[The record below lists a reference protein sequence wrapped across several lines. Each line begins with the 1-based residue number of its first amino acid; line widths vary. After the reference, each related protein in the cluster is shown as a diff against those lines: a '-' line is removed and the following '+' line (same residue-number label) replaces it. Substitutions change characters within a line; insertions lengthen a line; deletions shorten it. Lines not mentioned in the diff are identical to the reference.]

1 MLRAG
6 LLISIVIFIFSCA
19 GTKPQANWS
28 AAQYYHYAYKLFED
42 EDYYEASNEFT
53 VVVLRYAGTSV
64 ADSAQF
70 YLAESHFKM
79 DEFLIAAVEYEKL
92 MTSMSRSPLVPRAQ
106 FQQAESYYM
115 LSPRPELEQQ
125 YTLKAIRAYQ
135 TFIED
140 YPTHELKAKAE
151 KRIFE
156 LRDKLAEKAYDNAE
170 IYRKMREY
178 GAAIIY
184 YNMVLEKYYDSSWA
198 DNAVA
203 GKIETYLDSE
213 DYAAAA
219 KEVDKFK
226 QQFPDSDLKDEV
238 QKQAE
243 RLAEDENQKK

>member
-6 LLISIVIFIFSCA
+6 FVISIAVFILSCA

-42 EDYYEASNEFT
+42 EDYYEAANEFT

-79 DEFLIAAVEYEKL
+79 DEYLIAAVEYEKL

-106 FQQAESYYM
+106 FQQAESYYK

-135 TFIED
+135 AFIED
-140 YPTHELKAKAE
+140 FPTHELKPKAE

-156 LRDKLAEKAYDNAE
+156 LRDKLAEKAFDNAE

-178 GAAIIY
+178 QAALIY
-184 YNMVLEKYYDSSWA
+184 YNIVLEKYYDSSWA
-198 DNAVA
+198 DDAIA

-219 KEVDKFK
+219 KEIEKFN
-226 QQFPDSDLKDEV
+226 QQFPDSNLKDEV
-238 QKQAE
+238 GRKAKRLSEYETQK
-243 RLAEDENQKK
+243 